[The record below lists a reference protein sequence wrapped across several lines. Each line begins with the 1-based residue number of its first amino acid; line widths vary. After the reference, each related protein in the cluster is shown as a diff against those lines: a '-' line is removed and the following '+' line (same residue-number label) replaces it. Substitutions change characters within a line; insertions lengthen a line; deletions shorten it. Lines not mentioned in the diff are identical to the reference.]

1 MADNALMKRYF
12 TPLLSSVL
20 FPTLLLAGQTPHP
33 SGGATKK
40 QTTTAASTGE
50 AIHLN
55 NLGVAYMNQQQFA
68 RALRLFRQA
77 AALNPKLDIAK
88 TNEGI
93 ALANLQKYDAAAA
106 RLNVLVKKDSG
117 NAQAWYTLG
126 LVYKN
131 QTESQKSLA
140 AFEAAARLVPND
152 ADVFYFI
159 GVAQSEMDRYDEAVA
174 AFQHAL
180 ELNPFHA
187 SAEFGMARAL
197 QRNGQGDKAREHLA
211 RFQHLVQSKLGV
223 PMSLTYGDQGAL
235 SLALT
240 VAGAAQPSSTP
251 ILVHFS
257 DTTRNSGLMF
267 SSAESGRASGADQ
280 NGPGAG
286 ACFLDVDND
295 GRPDLLLADGGP
307 QGGMALFHNTGRG
320 KFEEVTQ
327 KAGLDPKLH
336 AI

>member
-1 MADNALMKRYF
+1 MNRSQKGSYMLKAGRRSPGALMK
-12 TPLLSSVL
+12 SSSAVL
-20 FPTLLLAGQTPHP
+20 FSLVLLTTLVCTGQTPHP
-33 SGGATKK
+33 APGTTHK

-93 ALANLQKYDAAAA
+93 ALANLQKYVAAAA
-106 RLNVLVKKDSG
+106 RLNALVKKDPG
-117 NAQAWYTLG
+117 NAHAWYTLG

-131 QTESQKSLA
+131 QTESHKSLA

-159 GVAQSEMDRYDEAVA
+159 GVAQSEMDRYDDAIA

-187 SAEFGMARAL
+187 SAAFG
-197 QRNGQGDKAREHLA
+197 LA
-211 RFQHLVQSKLGV
+211 R
-223 PMSLTYGDQGAL
+223 
-235 SLALT
+235 ALT
-240 VAGAAQPSSTP
+240 VAGAAQPSSAAIP
-251 ILVHFS
+251 LLFS
-257 DTTRNSGLMF
+257 DITHDSGLTF
-267 SSAESGRASGADQ
+267 SSPGSGRGSGADQ
-280 NGPGAG
+280 DGTGAG
-286 ACFLDVDND
+286 ACFLDFDND
-295 GRPDLLLADGGP
+295 GHPDLLLADGG
-307 QGGMALFHNTGRG
+307 
-320 KFEEVTQ
+320 
-327 KAGLDPKLH
+327 
-336 AI
+336 

>member
-1 MADNALMKRYF
+1 MNRSQKGSYMLKAGRRSLGALMKSSSA
-12 TPLLSSVL
+12 LLFSLVL
-20 FPTLLLAGQTPHP
+20 LTTLVCTGQTPHP
-33 SGGATKK
+33 ARGATHK
-40 QTTTAASTGE
+40 QTTTVASTGE

-77 AALNPKLDIAK
+77 VVLNPKLDTAK

-106 RLNVLVKKDSG
+106 LLNALVKKDPG
-117 NAQAWYTLG
+117 NAHAWYTLG

-159 GVAQSEMDRYDEAVA
+159 GVAQSEMDRYDQAAA

-187 SAEFGMARAL
+187 SAEFGLARAL
-197 QRNGQGDKAREHLA
+197 QRSGQGEKAREHLA

-240 VAGAAQPSSTP
+240 VGSAAQPSPT
-251 ILVHFS
+251 
-257 DTTRNSGLMF
+257 
-267 SSAESGRASGADQ
+267 
-280 NGPGAG
+280 
-286 ACFLDVDND
+286 
-295 GRPDLLLADGGP
+295 
-307 QGGMALFHNTGRG
+307 
-320 KFEEVTQ
+320 
-327 KAGLDPKLH
+327 
-336 AI
+336 AIPV